1 MCYAMSI
8 IIRAREYPVDHVLTN
23 YYLHC
28 RAEPSITT
36 SARGERLQP
45 RPGHSGSRLAQAV
58 LSLVPSMQ
66 NYFSAILF
74 SQWSVVPGLT
84 LQRLIGFLH
93 WGALGSKVH
102 SVHSTL

>member
-1 MCYAMSI
+1 MSI
-8 IIRAREYPVDHVLTN
+8 FIVRSREYPVDQVLTN
-23 YYLHC
+23 YYITLQS
-28 RAEPSITT
+28 RATITT

-58 LSLVPSMQ
+58 LRLVPSMQ
-66 NYFSAILF
+66 NYFSAILS
-74 SQWSVVPGLT
+74 SQWSLVHGLT

>member
-1 MCYAMSI
+1 MMRYLLLSEA
-8 IIRAREYPVDHVLTN
+8 EYPVEHAVTN
-23 YYLHC
+23 YYQVC
-28 RAEPSITT
+28 SSAQPSITT

-58 LSLVPSMQ
+58 LRLVPSMQ
-66 NYFSAILF
+66 NYFSAILS
-74 SQWSVVPGLT
+74 SQWSLVHGLT